1 VDILSKF
8 TLPGVL
14 LLLTLGFGFWV
25 SRLGKPYNPALFNI
39 HKLLA
44 LGAVVLAVIQFTQ
57 ALNGTLTQA
66 WILILLILAAVCAA
80 ALFASGALMSAGK
93 LSYSAMLLVHQAAPV
108 LLVLSLGGALYLLA
122 RAAP

>member
-1 VDILSKF
+1 MDILSKF